1 MKNSARGI
9 VNPDR
14 KIYYRTIVMNTLW
27 CWQNKIKKKRYM
39 DRCNKFEDSSMS
51 SHEFSLSDIKQSEKK
66 ATLKKNRFFNK

>member
-1 MKNSARGI
+1 
-9 VNPDR
+9 
-14 KIYYRTIVMNTLW
+14 
-27 CWQNKIKKKRYM
+27 M